1 MTQVNATLMAGER
14 CDREFLNTL
23 STPESTKTHRP
34 VSHGL
39 AADLSVQYAKLFGY
53 NVTSEQWGLNKSKT
67 QLFGTLTVEA
77 PGLDGMSKAIGVRNS
92 HDKSFAFGM
101 VAGVRVLVC
110 SNLMFMTDESHSIV
124 KRKHTSGIDL
134 SETIPELYRAISDQY
149 AGLIDNIQR
158 LKDTKIESRAAV
170 CEHVVDMCKNN
181 ILPSCDIF
189 PVVDMFENPIHEEF
203 SLNTEYSLYNCVN
216 EIAKKYSAPKADRAY
231 RGLARHFNL
240 DSASAGRPAL
250 AVV

>member
-1 MTQVNATLMAGER
+1 MSNATAALYAGTR

-23 STPESTKTHRP
+23 PTPASTKTHRP

-39 AADLSVQYAKLFGY
+39 AADLTVQYAKLFGY

-110 SNLMFMTDESHSIV
+110 SNLMFTTDEAQSSV

-134 SETIPELYRAISDQY
+134 SETIPELYRTISDQY
-149 AGLIDNIQR
+149 AGLIENIGR
-158 LKDTKIESRAAV
+158 LKETRIDNKSALCEQVVSMCAAGV
-170 CEHVVDMCKNN
+170 
-181 ILPSCDIF
+181 IPSCDIM
-189 PVVDMFENPIHEEF
+189 PVVEMFENPLHEEF
-203 SLNTEYSLYNCVN
+203 SLNTDYSLYNCVN
-216 EIAKKYSAPKADRAY
+216 EIAKKYSAPKADRCY
-231 RGLARHFNL
+231 RGLAKHFNL
-240 DSASAGRPAL
+240 TSQSAGQQTLAL
-250 AVV
+250 V